1 MEATIVVVLI
11 SVVCM
16 SAVVVVSWR
25 ASLAHERMAGAV
37 ETLFDKALAFR
48 GVNSPEA
55 QCLSVLSELQKRS
68 GEQMMA
74 FTSEGRDLLKE
85 REMAQA
91 TIKGLEMQLQAYEA
105 TLGGLGV
112 RKRVAT
118 APRQP
123 HEPDIVGA
131 FNEDL

>member
-1 MEATIVVVLI
+1 MILVVLMAAL
-11 SVVCM
+11 CM
-16 SAVVVVSWR
+16 AAVVAVAWR

-55 QCLSVLSELQKRS
+55 QCMSVLADLQRRS
-68 GEQMMA
+68 GEQMLA

-91 TIKGLEMQLQAYEA
+91 TIKGLEMQMQAYEA

-112 RKRVAT
+112 RKRVASP
-118 APRQP
+118 PRQP
-123 HEPDIVGA
+123 HEPEVVGA
-131 FNEDL
+131 FNEEL